1 MMKRRDEPTRVERV
15 RIFIRPRRRFRLA
28 TKHLRILPSFLIIGA
43 QRAGTTSLYQYLA
56 AHPEV
61 DRSTSG
67 IDGAAWNKEL
77 HFFDDSFDRG
87 LSWYRAAFPLASSRK
102 LAELRGR
109 QLISGEAT
117 PYYLLNP
124 LVPQRV
130 ARALPDV
137 RLIALLRE
145 PVERAYSHYL
155 LMCRA
160 GRERLSFQKAIAAEE
175 KRLSGEEERILA
187 DPCYRSR
194 KHRTFSYV
202 TRGLYADQLERWFEH
217 FPRDQ
222 LLVLRAEDLLARPAE
237 TYFEV
242 LEFLGLQP
250 HTLDEFVRHNRP
262 ETPAPAPIAPELR
275 ARLQERFAEP
285 NARLA
290 ALLGRDF
297 GWDGPAALSTPPPV
311 GVTDP

>member
-1 MMKRRDEPTRVERV
+1 VERV
-15 RIFIRPRRRFRLA
+15 QIFIRPRRRFRLA
-28 TKHLRILPSFLIIGA
+28 TKHFRILPSFLIIGA
-43 QRAGTTSLYQYLA
+43 QRAGTTSLYHYLS

-77 HFFDDSFDRG
+77 HFFDDRFDRG
-87 LSWYRAAFPLASSRK
+87 PTWYRAAFPLASTRK

-117 PYYLLNP
+117 PYYLLHP
-124 LVPQRV
+124 LVPERV
-130 ARALPDV
+130 ARTLPDV

-145 PVERAYSHYL
+145 PVERAYSHYQ
-155 LMCRA
+155 LMR
-160 GRERLSFQKAIAAEE
+160 RERREPLSFPEAIAAEE
-175 KRLSGEEERILA
+175 KRLAGEEERILA
-187 DPCYRSR
+187 DPSYRSR
-194 KHRTFSYV
+194 KHRNFSYV

-217 FPRDQ
+217 FPRGQ
-222 LLVLRAEDLLARPAE
+222 LLVLRAEDLLAQPAE
-237 TYFEV
+237 TYAEV
-242 LEFLGLQP
+242 LEFLGLAR
-250 HTLDEFVRHNRP
+250 HSLEDFVRHNRP
-262 ETPAPAPIAPELR
+262 ETPAPAPIEPELR

-297 GWDGPAALSTPPPV
+297 GWAGPVARSTTLPV
-311 GVTDP
+311 GATDA